1 MRYRVSMPEPHG
13 HLFHVVLTTDRPA
26 DELVLALPVWT
37 PGSYLVREYARHL
50 EGLTAEDG
58 AGRALEVERL
68 DKRRFR
74 VAARGAAQVTVRYRV
89 FAHELT
95 VRTCH
100 LDGTHG
106 YFNGAAVLLHAEGR
120 EREPHL
126 LEVVPP
132 SGWRVATALA
142 PAEGSAD
149 PFSWL
154 APAVGGAGASSPLS
168 RLPPAA
174 GGPGAPSPLSR
185 LPPAVGGPGAP
196 SPLSPA
202 RGEGRGEGSEP
213 ELQGERWLFTARDYD
228 ELVDSPVEVGRH
240 ELVRFE
246 AAGKPHAIALWG
258 RATGGLDLDRLARD
272 AGRIVEHFAQLM
284 GGLPY
289 PRYLFIVHLHPTL
302 RGGLEHGASTTL
314 LVKRSGFFP
323 QDAYDDTL
331 ALFAHEFLHVW
342 NVKGLRPAAFV
353 PYDYGREQYTRLLW
367 WFEGT
372 TSYYDELALVRAGL
386 GEPKRYLRHLG
397 EELTALLRQPGAGK
411 MSLEEASLTAWVK
424 YYRPDENT
432 VNSAVS
438 YYQKGELVALALDL
452 ALRRAGG
459 SLDALLLTLVERHAA
474 RGLPE
479 DGVERAV
486 AERLGEEA
494 ARAFFDWHVRG
505 TEPLALDLSQLGL
518 AVKRRRG
525 PGFDDKGGTPP
536 KGEEGP
542 PPGWLGVTLGS
553 GPKLTVASVRE
564 GSPAWRAGLY
574 AEDELVAEGGFR
586 LDRAALWDR
595 LCERGPAGRLRLA
608 VFRRDELV
616 EVEVPLAEAPEDAVW
631 IEPVAA
637 PTAEQRAAF
646 EAWCGAP
653 FPPRPA

>member
-1 MRYRVSMPEPHG
+1 MDQAPRLPLDMRYRVSMPEPHG
-13 HLFHVVLTTDRPA
+13 HLFHVTLTVERPA
-26 DELVLALPVWT
+26 DGLVLALPVWT

-58 AGRALEVERL
+58 SGGGLAVERL

-74 VAARGAAQVTVRYRV
+74 VAARGAGQVTVRYRV

-106 YFNGAAVLLHAEGR
+106 YFNGAAVLLYAEGR

-132 SGWRVATALA
+132 AGWRVATALA
-142 PAEGSAD
+142 PAEGGAD
-149 PFSWL
+149 PF
-154 APAVGGAGASSPLS
+154 AST
-168 RLPPAA
+168 
-174 GGPGAPSPLSR
+174 
-185 LPPAVGGPGAP
+185 
-196 SPLSPA
+196 PLSPA
-202 RGEGRGEGSEP
+202 RGEGRGEGSDSP
-213 ELQGERWLFTARDYD
+213 NERWIFTARDYD

-258 RATGGLDLDRLARD
+258 RATGGLELERLARD
-272 AGRIVEHFAQLM
+272 ARRIVEHFAALM

-289 PRYLFIVHLHPTL
+289 ARYLFIVHLHPTL
-302 RGGLEHGASTTL
+302 RGGLEHGSSTTL
-314 LVKRSGFFP
+314 LVKRAGFFP

-331 ALFAHEFLHVW
+331 ALFAHEFFHVW

-386 GEPKRYLRHLG
+386 GEPKRYLKHLG

-411 MSLEEASLTAWVK
+411 MSLEEASFTAWVK

-452 ALRRAGG
+452 ALRRAGS

-479 DGVERAV
+479 DGVERAA
-486 AERLGEEA
+486 AERLGGEA
-494 ARAFFDWHVRG
+494 ARAFFARHVRG
-505 TEPLALDLSQLGL
+505 TAPLELDLGQLGL
-518 AVKRRRG
+518 IVKRRRG
-525 PGFDDKGGTPP
+525 AGFDDKGGTPP
-536 KGEEGP
+536 RGEEGP
-542 PPGWLGVTLGS
+542 PPGWLGVTLGA
-553 GPKLTVASVRE
+553 GPRLTVASVSE
-564 GSPAWRAGLY
+564 GGPAWRAGLY
-574 AEDELVAEGGFR
+574 AEDELVAEGGLR

-595 LCERGPAGRLRLA
+595 LCERGPAGRLRLT

-616 EVEVPLAEAPEDAVW
+616 EVEVPLAEAPEDALW

-637 PTAEQRAAF
+637 PSPEQRAAF

>member
-1 MRYRVSMPEPHG
+1 MPRARRRERGEARAARLTLDMHYRVSMPEPHG
-13 HLFHVVLTTDRPA
+13 HLFHVVLTVDRPA
-26 DELVLALPVWT
+26 DGVVLALPVWT
-37 PGSYLVREYARHL
+37 PGSYLVREYVRHI

-58 AGRALEVERL
+58 SGRALEVERL

-74 VAARGAAQVTVRYRV
+74 VAARAATQVTVRYRV

-106 YFNGAAVLLHAEGR
+106 YFNGAAVLLLAEGR

-132 SGWRVATALA
+132 PGWRVATALT
-142 PAEGSAD
+142 PAEGGAD
-149 PFSWL
+149 PFS
-154 APAVGGAGASSPLS
+154 
-168 RLPPAA
+168 PPA
-174 GGPGAPSPLSR
+174 P
-185 LPPAVGGPGAP
+185 VGGPGA
-196 SPLSPA
+196 SSSLSPP
-202 RGEGRGEGSEP
+202 RGEGRGEGSDSN
-213 ELQGERWLFTARDYD
+213 ERWIFAARDYD

-246 AAGKPHAIALWG
+246 AAGKRHAIALWG
-258 RATGGLDLDRLARD
+258 RATGGLELERLARD
-272 AGRIVEHFAQLM
+272 ARRIVEHFAELM

-289 PRYLFIVHLHPTL
+289 ARYLFIVHLHPTL
-302 RGGLEHGASTTL
+302 RGGLEHGASATL
-314 LVKRSGFFP
+314 IVKRTGFFP
-323 QDAYDDTL
+323 KDAYGDTL
-331 ALFAHEFLHVW
+331 ALFAHEFFHVW

-386 GEPKRYLRHLG
+386 GEPKRYLKHLG
-397 EELTALLRQPGAGK
+397 EELTSLHRQPGAGK
-411 MSLEEASLTAWVK
+411 MSLEEASFTAWVK

-452 ALRRAGG
+452 ALRRAGS
-459 SLDALLLTLVERHAA
+459 SLDALLRTLVERHAA

-486 AERLGEEA
+486 AEKLGDGA
-494 ARAFFDWHVRG
+494 ARAFFDRHVRG
-505 TEPLALDLSQLGL
+505 TAPLELDLGQLGL
-518 AVKRRRG
+518 AVKRRRAQ
-525 PGFDDKGGTPP
+525 GFDDKGGTPP
-536 KGEEGP
+536 PPGEPGP
-542 PPGWLGVTLGS
+542 TPGWLGIALGA
-553 GPKLTVASVRE
+553 GPKLTVACVRE

-574 AEDELVAEGGFR
+574 AEDELLAEGGFR

-595 LCERGPAGRLRLA
+595 LCERGPAGRLRLT

-616 EVEVPLAEAPEDAVW
+616 EVEVPLAEAPEDALW
-631 IEPVAA
+631 LEPVAA

-653 FPPRPA
+653 FPARPA

>member
-1 MRYRVSMPEPHG
+1 MPRARRRERGGARSRRLTLDMHYRVSMPEPHG
-13 HLFHVVLTTDRPA
+13 HLFHVVLTVDRPA
-26 DELVLALPVWT
+26 DGLVLALPVWT
-37 PGSYLVREYARHL
+37 PGSYLVREYVRHL

-58 AGRALEVERL
+58 SGRALEVERL

-74 VAARGAAQVTVRYRV
+74 VAVHAAAQVTVRYRV

-106 YFNGAAVLLHAEGR
+106 YFNGAAVLLYAEGR

-132 SGWRVATALA
+132 PGWRVATALT
-142 PAEGSAD
+142 PAEGGAD
-149 PFSWL
+149 PF
-154 APAVGGAGASSPLS
+154 APPT
-168 RLPPAA
+168 
-174 GGPGAPSPLSR
+174 
-185 LPPAVGGPGAP
+185 

-202 RGEGRGEGSEP
+202 RGEGRGEGSDSP
-213 ELQGERWLFTARDYD
+213 QERWIFAARDYD

-246 AAGKPHAIALWG
+246 AAGKRHAIALWG
-258 RATGGLDLDRLARD
+258 RATGGLELERLARD
-272 AGRIVEHFAQLM
+272 ARRIVEHFAERM
-284 GGLPY
+284 VGLPY
-289 PRYLFIVHLHPTL
+289 ARYLFIVHLHPTL

-323 QDAYDDTL
+323 KDAYDDTL
-331 ALFAHEFLHVW
+331 ALFAHEFFHVW

-386 GEPKRYLRHLG
+386 GEPKRYLKHLG
-397 EELTALLRQPGAGK
+397 EELTSLYRQPGAGK
-411 MSLEEASLTAWVK
+411 MSLEEASFTAWVK

-452 ALRRAGG
+452 ALRRAGS
-459 SLDALLLTLVERHAA
+459 SLDALLRTLVERHAA

-486 AERLGEEA
+486 AEKLGEGA
-494 ARAFFDWHVRG
+494 TSAFFDRHVRG
-505 TEPLALDLSQLGL
+505 TAPLELDLDQLGL
-518 AVKRRRG
+518 AVKRRRAQ
-525 PGFDDKGGTPP
+525 GFDDKGGTPP
-536 KGEEGP
+536 PPGEPCP
-542 PPGWLGVTLGS
+542 PPGWLGISLGS
-553 GPKLTVASVRE
+553 GPKLTVSSVRE

-574 AEDELVAEGGFR
+574 AEDELLAEGGFR

-595 LCERGPAGRLRLA
+595 LCERGPAGRLRLT

-616 EVEVPLAEAPEDAVW
+616 EVEVPLAEAPEDALW
-631 IEPVAA
+631 LEPVAA
-637 PTAEQRAAF
+637 PTAPQRAAF

-653 FPPRPA
+653 FPARPA

>member
-1 MRYRVSMPEPHG
+1 MHYRVSMPEPHG
-13 HLFHVVLTTDRPA
+13 HLFHVVLTVDRPA
-26 DELVLALPVWT
+26 DRLVLALPVWT

-58 AGRALEVERL
+58 SGRALEVERL

-106 YFNGAAVLLHAEGR
+106 YFNGAAVLLYAEGR

-132 SGWRVATALA
+132 PGWRVATALT
-142 PAEGSAD
+142 PAEGGAD
-149 PFSWL
+149 PFSSSSL
-154 APAVGGAGASSPLS
+154 SPAAQGASSSLS
-168 RLPPAA
+168 RAAQDASSSLSPDRGKGGLP
-174 GGPGAPSPLSR
+174 
-185 LPPAVGGPGAP
+185 
-196 SPLSPA
+196 PA
-202 RGEGRGEGSEP
+202 RGEGRGEGSDTT
-213 ELQGERWLFTARDYD
+213 GERWIFAARDYD

-246 AAGKPHAIALWG
+246 AAGKRHAIALWG
-258 RATGGLDLDRLARD
+258 RATGGLELERLARD
-272 AGRIVEHFAQLM
+272 ARRIVEHFAELM

-289 PRYLFIVHLHPTL
+289 ARYLFIVHLHPTL

-314 LVKRSGFFP
+314 IVKRSGFFP
-323 QDAYDDTL
+323 KDAYGDTL
-331 ALFAHEFLHVW
+331 ALFAHEFFHVW

-386 GEPKRYLRHLG
+386 GEPKRYLKHLG
-397 EELTALLRQPGAGK
+397 EELTSLQRQPGAGK
-411 MSLEEASLTAWVK
+411 MSLEEASFTAWVK

-452 ALRRAGG
+452 TLRRAGS
-459 SLDALLLTLVERHAA
+459 SLDALLRTLIERHAA

-479 DGVERAV
+479 DGVERAA
-486 AERLGEEA
+486 AEKLGDEA
-494 ARAFFDWHVRG
+494 ARAFFDRHVRG
-505 TEPLALDLSQLGL
+505 TAALELDLSQLGL
-518 AVKRRRG
+518 AVKRRRAHG
-525 PGFDDKGGTPP
+525 LDDKGGTPQP
-536 KGEEGP
+536 PGEPGP
-542 PPGWLGVTLGS
+542 PPGWLGIALGS
-553 GPKLTVASVRE
+553 GPKLTVSSVRE
-564 GSPAWRAGLY
+564 DSPAWRAGLY

-595 LCERGPAGRLRLA
+595 LCERGPAGRLRLT

-616 EVEVPLAEAPEDAVW
+616 EVEVPLADAPEDALW
-631 IEPVAA
+631 LEPVAV
-637 PTAEQRAAF
+637 PTAEQRSAF

-653 FPPRPA
+653 FPARPA